1 MKNNKKRGFTLV
13 ELLVV
18 IAILAILATV
28 SVVGYTSFIESANVA
43 VDEDLASQ
51 LNHFLAAYQVKNNE
65 KITPHN
71 IRKITAEILELGGLD
86 KLEPVSDGR
95 NFYYDFA
102 NNQYVVMED
111 EKASNSNA
119 AGMHFLVHAAGE
131 PTSQFL
137 GSSFT
142 EGGKY
147 FLVST
152 GGNKLADVIN
162 GFYSIDN
169 NQLIDLTVLNQL
181 VADAEAL
188 RDAQPEL
195 ANFVAS
201 SAVVHQD
208 KKYHVTTE
216 ENKYLIIPDN
226 ANQIGGTS
234 VLLNDENKEV
244 ELPLVSGQDQPVSIP
259 DTIEYISASN
269 LNNNVILD
277 MTGKTTEEVADL
289 FVPQND
295 VAIEVGT
302 ENGVQVSVTVVLG
315 DKTVTV
321 ETHIKQEGQ
330 TQVSVNVVVE
340 TGKEPIPGTFHNPA
354 SDFDMGVAEDA
365 ENKVSNKTTYAYVVY
380 DKKTFDLNAFNFK
393 GGVNPELPSST
404 YNSDIEWSI
413 EGETHP
419 YVKSI
424 TPDGKVV
431 LADTAPTTAC
441 DITFIATANGTDM
454 EPQKFVVKVVA
465 ANGLTFSFD
474 GVDMTTRDSISLFYG
489 KNEGSN
495 ETFSLTN
502 VVVKYNYPEN
512 EIEGLDLAD
521 DVVFAGHE
529 SLFNAN
535 GHTLSVKSNDSN
547 GRLAIGVKV
556 GEYYTKTINV
566 DLMNINALNF
576 LEKNTNTPYV
586 DNDRVLYVGDDNA
599 VLLGDLFNKN
609 QEYPA
614 GTQVWVMNDMPEADY
629 SLMTGVTLSRMVANA
644 KIDLASNWN
653 ETEIQFTSNGGVAII
668 VVVTPDTEGN
678 YYRISEPVRVN
689 VVDGKNIRN
698 WTELAG
704 TEAATAASANTN
716 VVFLADIVMPAAE
729 TPAARFTITG
739 KTLYGNCFT
748 FDIKNGVKQNYFG
761 IITLSNATMQ
771 DLRVIGDLYPTVAIQ
786 APDMY
791 GTNAVHATGTST
803 IDNCY
808 IANCRANVA
817 SGNEDNNAADVITIK
832 NSVLYGGRYSN
843 IDLRGGTLKF
853 EGKVVAV
860 NQPHTDNANADSIAM
875 NDRIAGFGITVWLEA
890 PAGTN
895 IQNIDKL
902 VQYNFVPE
910 TYNDV
915 PSVGLSAS
923 SLTINADLNDLFK
936 DIFTGRVLTCT
947 KSEGWSHKHKDSCY
961 SDELKYADYHFER
974 DGVKYINP
982 GILGEDVGDGASK
995 LVSYIGTTLP
1005 SGDRTG
1011 YNGTAPSGYQYV
1023 SMKVETDFS
1032 LVVWTLSVEIHTYGV
1047 LNTNTELFE
1056 ASENAEYI
1064 YSPWTQ
1070 TAGGTEYVEYGFTN
1084 GVIIQ

>member
-1 MKNNKKRGFTLV
+1 MKHNTKKGFTLV

-28 SVVGYTSFIESANVA
+28 SVVGYTSFIESTNVA
-43 VDEDLASQ
+43 VDENLAGQ
-51 LNHFLAAYQVKNNE
+51 LNNFLAAYKVNNTE
-65 KITPHN
+65 EITADN
-71 IRKITAEILELGGLD
+71 IREVTAEIMVLGGLEELVP
-86 KLEPVSDGR
+86 KALKNGY
-95 NFYYDFA
+95 NFYYDLEEGK
-102 NNQYVVMED
+102 YVVMED
-111 EKASNSNA
+111 KKVQNSGMRYFINIFADDASEYEVKLEN
-119 AGMHFLVHAAGE
+119 
-131 PTSQFL
+131 
-137 GSSFT
+137 SFT
-142 EGGKY
+142 QGNRY
-147 FLVST
+147 FLVGTATPESALLQLVDGVYNFDPTKAADLLSLATKT
-152 GGNKLADVIN
+152 GIQEVIDFMNSAVIVTKDCNYRLGSNPTHVIFVEGVTAVGTTTKQWNGNAWIEADVDVLVEMNN
-162 GFYSIDN
+162 GFFTVPNSVQYLAKDSLNATGTTIVFKKSASEVAKMAFECFTDAPVKTKDGNYTVKDN
-169 NQLIDLTVLNQL
+169 GTGENADEAVITNGTVEYVLEYYNPAESFGVKVEDVEDKVLNHT
-181 VADAEAL
+181 
-188 RDAQPEL
+188 
-195 ANFVAS
+195 N
-201 SAVVHQD
+201 
-208 KKYHVTTE
+208 
-216 ENKYLIIPDN
+216 
-226 ANQIGGTS
+226 
-234 VLLNDENKEV
+234 
-244 ELPLVSGQDQPVSIP
+244 
-259 DTIEYISASN
+259 
-269 LNNNVILD
+269 
-277 MTGKTTEEVADL
+277 
-289 FVPQND
+289 
-295 VAIEVGT
+295 
-302 ENGVQVSVTVVLG
+302 
-315 DKTVTV
+315 
-321 ETHIKQEGQ
+321 
-330 TQVSVNVVVE
+330 
-340 TGKEPIPGTFHNPA
+340 
-354 SDFDMGVAEDA
+354 
-365 ENKVSNKTTYAYVVY
+365 YAYVV
-380 DKKTFDLNAFNFK
+380 FDQGSFNLDALNFVGAD
-393 GGVNPELPSST
+393 PTLPSST
-404 YNSDIEWSI
+404 MNRVVVWTLTECANEYVAGVSP
-413 EGETHP
+413 EGVVTF
-419 YVKSI
+419 
-424 TPDGKVV
+424 TDKV
-431 LADTAPTTAC
+431 PTTAC
-441 DITFIATANGTDM
+441 DITFVGTTPEGVEAT
-454 EPQKFVVKVVA
+454 FIVKVVA

-653 ETEIQFTSNGGVAII
+653 ETEIQFTSNGDVAII

-689 VVDGKNIRN
+689 VVDAKNIRD
-698 WTELAG
+698 WAELAG
-704 TEAATAASANTN
+704 TEAATAASSTTN
-716 VVFLADIVMPAAE
+716 VVFLADIVMPAAA
-729 TPAARFTITG
+729 TPAARFTISNA
-739 KTLYGNCFT
+739 TLYGNCFK

-860 NQPHTDNANADSIAM
+860 NQPHTDNANADSVAIA
-875 NDRIAGFGITVWLEA
+875 DRIAGFGIAVWLEA

-923 SLTINADLNDLFK
+923 GLTINADLNDLFES
-936 DIFTGRVLTCT
+936 IFTDEVGVGECTNTGRYHRHGSGCT
-947 KSEGWSHKHKDSCY
+947 YDSY
-961 SDELKYADYHFER
+961 ELKYKDYHFER

-982 GILGEDVGDGASK
+982 GILGEDVGEGASK
-995 LVSYIGTTLP
+995 LVSYIGKTLP

-1023 SMKVETDFS
+1023 SMKVETDFKI
-1032 LVVWTLSVEIHTYGV
+1032 VIFTLSVEIHTYGV

-1056 ASENAEYI
+1056 ASKNAEYI

-1084 GVIIQ
+1084 GVIIPQ